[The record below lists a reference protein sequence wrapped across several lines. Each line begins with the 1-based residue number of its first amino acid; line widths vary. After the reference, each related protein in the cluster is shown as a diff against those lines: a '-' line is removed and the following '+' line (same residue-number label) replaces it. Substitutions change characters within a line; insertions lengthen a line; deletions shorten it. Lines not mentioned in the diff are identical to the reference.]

1 MWGGHEGGMG
11 PALGL
16 VGYLKCLQQLFCVK
30 KATRQECT
38 EPCAQRP
45 DTRGTGVAAAPCGA
59 QVILSPSLGLVFS
72 RFSGQSLV
80 CAHREVVSLIV
91 LVRTPSDLL
100 T

>member
-1 MWGGHEGGMG
+1 MGTRRGVG

-16 VGYLKCLQQLFCVK
+16 VGYLKCLQQLSCVK
-30 KATRQECT
+30 KAMRQECT

-45 DTRGTGVAAAPCGA
+45 DTRGTGMTGPPCGP

-80 CAHREVVSLIV
+80 FAHREVVSLIV
-91 LVRTPSDLL
+91 
-100 T
+100 